1 MNISIQY
8 KNVTTLYT
16 IKNIKVTVKPRG
28 VCYKNGSPGKTTE
41 PIYIKQ
47 SVDEYKKNDLW
58 CIQDNI
64 LQLIFKL
71 IFLWL

>member
-1 MNISIQY
+1 MMLIMHVNNAWGNS
-8 KNVTTLYT
+8 KAETC
-16 IKNIKVTVKPRG
+16 RG
-28 VCYKNGSPGKTTE
+28 VCYKNGSPGKTTGQ
-41 PIYIKQ
+41 IYVKQ

-64 LQLIFKL
+64 LQLILKH